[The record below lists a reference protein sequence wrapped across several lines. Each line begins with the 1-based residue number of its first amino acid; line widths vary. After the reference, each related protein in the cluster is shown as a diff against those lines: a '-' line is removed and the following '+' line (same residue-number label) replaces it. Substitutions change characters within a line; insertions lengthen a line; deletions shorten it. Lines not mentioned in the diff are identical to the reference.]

1 MAAEG
6 EGEDVSAAFLLGE
19 EGEGAEGVGEEGFD
33 LLPGETAVAD
43 AEEFDGEEGGG
54 VGRGGE
60 GVDHLVDEFDPGAF
74 GDESEAAGGDFSG
87 DDIEGITEADGGAGV
102 GADLG
107 EEGDAE
113 ALGGVEKGR
122 DGFDG
127 AGEVVEIKSGGVGGG
142 HHHGVDEAVGGGVAF
157 DVGGVDRDAGV
168 FLGEGAGL
176 DLEGLHPFAEDA
188 AVNEGAVGEGLLDLA
203 HE

>member
-6 EGEDVSAAFLLGE
+6 ESEDVAAAFLLGE

-33 LLPGETAVAD
+33 LLPSETAVAD

-127 AGEVVEIKSGGVGGG
+127 AGEIVQIESGSVGGG

-157 DVGGVDRDAGV
+157 DVGGVNRDAGV
-168 FLGEGAGL
+168 FLGQGAGL

>member
-1 MAAEG
+1 M
-6 EGEDVSAAFLLGE
+6 
-19 EGEGAEGVGEEGFD
+19 
-33 LLPGETAVAD
+33 PGETTVAD

-54 VGRGGE
+54 IGGGGE

-87 DDIEGITEADGGAGV
+87 DDIEGIAEADGGAGV
-102 GADLG
+102 GADLS
-107 EEGDAE
+107 EESDAE
-113 ALGGVEKGR
+113 ALGGVEQRR
-122 DGFDG
+122 DGLDG
-127 AGEVVEIKSGGVGGG
+127 AGEVVQVQSGGVGGG
-142 HHHGVDEAVGGGVAF
+142 HHHGVDEAVGRGVAF
-157 DVGGVDRDAGV
+157 DIGGVDRDAGV
-168 FLGEGAGL
+168 FLGQGAGL